1 MKEACPRMLFVLSL
15 LTLMQ
20 IAGPAC
26 YSADSTAP
34 KAARASAAPPARPL
48 PPELPP
54 IPPPAYSV
62 HLSLYK
68 DKLETVQ
75 TQFGEVSLPS
85 DSAVYVVNT
94 AKSTALF
101 ILDEKHKG
109 DVQVKVKDKMI
120 TAAAGDEILL
130 SRSAKETFSDLA
142 PKLGIPF
149 RSVKEGEQIDG
160 VRVFKAEFLLEKAF
174 QHIPGVQELASS
186 TDPKKQK
193 ILRRLLKNAAVL
205 QPTAMTDF
213 QSQKNIASIH
223 EDTRPINSP
232 FTHFLVGNVEQTD
245 TAQVKGKVIDLT
257 VDAAYSSQDAD
268 VQLLKESTFQWCAL
282 KGNDMTDLQN
292 KHLVSAIVLCSQGC
306 TLKTDLSTISC
317 KRGSKVFIDN
327 RGSLMTVC
335 ALDGDAPN
343 DVVIKPIG
351 MQAFGLMPGKVVAIR
366 KHGPSN
372 QDGPAR
378 FISYR
383 AWSDKLTSGE
393 TDFYGGEF
401 SLMSALFAI
410 EPLRDMCQS
419 KDPHLRAQARSV
431 IKTATILAQINPTGT
446 YELQK

>member
-1 MKEACPRMLFVLSL
+1 MKEACPRVLFVLSL
-15 LTLMQ
+15 LALMQ
-20 IAGPAC
+20 TVGPAC
-26 YSADSTAP
+26 HSADVAAP
-34 KAARASAAPPARPL
+34 KAARATVAPALRPL
-48 PPELPP
+48 PPALPA

-62 HLSLYK
+62 HLSLYN

-75 TQFGEVSLPS
+75 TQFGEVSIPS
-85 DSAVYVVNT
+85 DSAVYVVNMD
-94 AKSTALF
+94 KSTALF

-109 DVQVKVKDKMI
+109 DVQVKVKDKVI

-130 SRSAKETFSDLA
+130 SRSVKETFSDLA

-149 RSVKEGEQIDG
+149 RLVKESQPIDG
-160 VRVFKAEFLLEKAF
+160 IRVFKAEFLLARAF

-186 TDPKKQK
+186 TDPKKQR

-205 QPTAMTDF
+205 QPTAMNDF

-223 EDTRPINSP
+223 EDTRPVNSP

-245 TAQVKGKVIDLT
+245 IEHVKGKVIDLT
-257 VDAAYSSQDAD
+257 VGTAYSSQDQN
-268 VQLLKESTFQWCAL
+268 VQLLKESTFQWCAI
-282 KGNDMTDLQN
+282 KDDDTTDLQN
-292 KHLVSAIVLCSQGC
+292 KHLVSAMVMCSQDC
-306 TLKTDLSTISC
+306 ILKTDLSTISC
-317 KRGSKVFIDN
+317 KRGSKIFVDN

-335 ALDGDAPN
+335 ALDGDGPN
-343 DVVIKPIG
+343 DVVLKPIG
-351 MQAFGLMPGKVVAIR
+351 MRAFGLMPGKVVAIR

-410 EPLRDMCQS
+410 EPLRNMCQS
-419 KDPHLRAQARSV
+419 KDPHVRAQARSV
-431 IKTATILAQINPTGT
+431 IKTATILAQINPAGT